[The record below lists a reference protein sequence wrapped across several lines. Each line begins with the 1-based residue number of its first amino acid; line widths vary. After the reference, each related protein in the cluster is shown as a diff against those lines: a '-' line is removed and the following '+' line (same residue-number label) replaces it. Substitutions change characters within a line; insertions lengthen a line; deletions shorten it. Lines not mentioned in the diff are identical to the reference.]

1 MKLEKKD
8 REVYNRRQNNKS
20 LEKSLYFSG
29 KVEGEQIGLEKGL
42 EQGLEQGIE
51 QGKKDE
57 KIEIAKNLLLANVN
71 IDIISQTTDLSTVQ
85 IEKLRCTL

>member
-1 MKLEKKD
+1 MKLEKED

-42 EQGLEQGIE
+42 EQGLEQGE
-51 QGKKDE
+51 KK
-57 KIEIAKNLLLANVN
+57 KQIEIAKNLLKAKVD
-71 IDIISQTTDLSTVQ
+71 IDTIILSTGLLEEDINKLK
-85 IEKLRCTL
+85 IEI